1 MNVFAVIAIIVS
13 VSIVMIVYGSITEC
27 FYYDPKKF
35 ESKGSHAILPFYPK
49 TAECLARKQAIPY
62 RIYQTNYTNQVSTTI
77 YETCMIIRN
86 MNPEYDY
93 YFYDDQACRAYIKA
107 HYPANYL
114 TAYDMILPGAYK
126 ADLFRYLVL
135 YREGGVYM
143 DCKSSTIRPLRDFI
157 EPTSTFTVFRD
168 RPLGSLLNSFMACT
182 PNHPILKIV
191 VEMTVANILSRH
203 YGKNA
208 LDITGPQVLGRAFN
222 RYMKRE
228 ELTDIHPGKYGTAHI
243 VGSFYVLGEGTDA
256 FDALVDESHQPLVA
270 KTSQNYY
277 ANPNRMDYGRMW
289 NEGRVYA

>member
-1 MNVFAVIAIIVS
+1 MIIAIVAIFVIVS
-13 VSIVMIVYGSITEC
+13 VIISGSITEY

-35 ESKGSHAILPFYPK
+35 EIKHLTHTIAPFYRK

-62 RIYQTNYTNQVSTTI
+62 RIHQTNFTNRVSTTI

-93 YFYDDQACRAYIKA
+93 YFYDDPACRAYIKT

-114 TAYDMILPGAYK
+114 TAYEMILPGAYK

-157 EPTSTFTVFRD
+157 DSTSTFTVFRD
-168 RPLGSLLNSFMACT
+168 RPMGSLLNSFMACT

-222 RYMKRE
+222 RYHKRE
-228 ELTDIHPGKYGTAHI
+228 ELMDIHPGKYGTVHV
-243 VGSFYVLGEGTDA
+243 VGSFYVLGEGRDA
-256 FDALVDESHQPLVA
+256 FDALVDDSHQPLVA

-277 ANPNRMDYGRMW
+277 ANPARMDYDRMW
-289 NEGRVYA
+289 NERRVYV